1 MMDLHVRDKS
11 VFVAAAS
18 KGLGKAIALEYAREG
33 ARVTIASRDAAL
45 LEAAREEIA
54 AATGNAPLAVQFDV
68 RDPAQIREAVREAA
82 ERQGGLDALVTNAGG
97 PPPGGFEAFDDAGWQ
112 SGFELTLMSVVRL
125 VREALPLLR
134 AATDGGRIVNVASM
148 SVKEPLPNLI
158 LSNVFRAGVQAL
170 TKSLSQELAPDRI
183 LINTVAPGRIGT
195 DRLFEIDRKRAESE
209 GIPLEAVQRANAAQI
224 PLGRV
229 GTPEEFARA
238 VVFLGSFANTYVT
251 GQALLVDGG
260 IVRGL

>member
-1 MMDLHVRDKS
+1 MEMGLRGKS

-18 KGLGKAIALEYAREG
+18 KGLGKAIALEYACEG
-33 ARVTIASRDAAL
+33 AKVTIASRDPAQ
-45 LEAAREEIA
+45 LEAAREEIE
-54 AATGNAPLAVQFDV
+54 AATGHAPFAVRLDV
-68 RDPAQIREAVREAA
+68 RDAESIKEAVRLAA
-82 ERQGGLDALVTNAGG
+82 ERHGGLDAIVTNAGG
-97 PPPGGFEAFDDAGWQ
+97 PPQGGFEAFDDAGWQ

-125 VREALPLLR
+125 IRESLPHLR
-134 AATDGGRIVNVASM
+134 AAADGGRIVNVASM
-148 SVKEPLPNLI
+148 SVKEPIPGLI

-170 TKSLSQELAPDRI
+170 TKSLSLELAPDRI

-195 DRLFEIDRKRAESE
+195 DRLFELDRKRAEAQ
-209 GIPLEAVQRANAAQI
+209 AVPVEEIQRASAAQI

-238 VVFLGSFANTYVT
+238 AVFLGSFANTYVT

>member
-1 MMDLHVRDKS
+1 MEMGLRGKS

-33 ARVTIASRDAAL
+33 ANVTIASRDERQ
-45 LEAAREEIA
+45 LEAARDEIA
-54 AATGNAPLAVQFDV
+54 AVAGREPLAVRMDV
-68 RDPAQIREAVREAA
+68 RDASEIRAAVQAAAQRY
-82 ERQGGLDALVTNAGG
+82 GGLDAIVTNAGG
-97 PPPGGFEAFDDAGWQ
+97 PPQGGFESFDDAGWQ

-125 VREALPLLR
+125 IREALPHLR
-134 AATDGGRIVNVASM
+134 AASGGGRIVNVASM
-148 SVKEPLPNLI
+148 SVKEPLNNLI
-158 LSNVFRAGVQAL
+158 LSNVFRAGVNAL
-170 TKSLSQELAPDRI
+170 TKSLATELAPDRI

-195 DRLFEIDRKRAESE
+195 DRLFELDRKRADSL
-209 GIPLEAVQRANAAQI
+209 GVPLEDVQRESAAQI

-238 VVFLGSFANTYVT
+238 AVFLGSYANTYVT

-260 IVRGL
+260 IVKAL

>member
-1 MMDLHVRDKS
+1 METGLRGKS

-33 ARVTIASRDAAL
+33 AKVTIASRDLAQ
-45 LEAAREEIA
+45 LEAARKEIE
-54 AATGNAPLAVQFDV
+54 AATGHAPFAVRLDV
-68 RDPAQIREAVREAA
+68 RDAEQIKEAVRAAA
-82 ERQGGLDALVTNAGG
+82 ERHGGLDAIVTNAGG
-97 PPPGGFEAFDDAGWQ
+97 PPQGGFEAFDDAGWQ

-125 VREALPLLR
+125 IRESLPHLR
-134 AATDGGRIVNVASM
+134 AAADGGRIVNVASM
-148 SVKEPLPNLI
+148 SVKEPIPGLV

-195 DRLFEIDRKRAESE
+195 DRLFELDRKRAEE
-209 GIPLEAVQRANAAQI
+209 QGVPVEEIQRASASQI

-229 GTPEEFARA
+229 GAPEEFARA
-238 VVFLGSFANTYVT
+238 AVFLGSFANTYVT

>member
-1 MMDLHVRDKS
+1 MNMGLQGKS
-11 VFVAAAS
+11 VLVAASS

-33 ARVTIASRDAAL
+33 ARVTIASRDEAQLA
-45 LEAAREEIA
+45 AARGEIA
-54 AATGNAPLAVQFDV
+54 AATGNEPHAVRLDV
-68 RDPAQIREAVREAA
+68 SSADDIAAAVREAA
-82 ERQGGLDALVTNAGG
+82 ERHGGLDAIVTNAGG
-97 PPPGGFEAFDDAGWQ
+97 PPHGGFGDFDDAGWQ
-112 SGFELTLMSVVRL
+112 GGFELTLMSVVRL
-125 VREALPLLR
+125 IREALPHLR
-134 AATDGGRIVNVASM
+134 AASDGGRIVNVASM
-148 SVKEPLPNLI
+148 SVKEPIPNLI

-170 TKSLSQELAPDRI
+170 TKSLSLELAPDRV

-195 DRLFEIDRKRAESE
+195 DRLLDLDRRKAEAT
-209 GIPLEAVQRANAAQI
+209 GLPLEEIMRASAAEI

-238 VVFLGSFANTYVT
+238 AVFLGSFANTYVT

>member
-1 MMDLHVRDKS
+1 MDMGLRGKS

-33 ARVTIASRDAAL
+33 AKVTIASRDERQ
-45 LEAAREEIA
+45 LEAARGEIA
-54 AATGNAPLAVQFDV
+54 AVAGSSPFVVRMDV
-68 RDPAQIREAVREAA
+68 RSADDIRAAVRAAVREH
-82 ERQGGLDALVTNAGG
+82 GGLDAIVTNAGG
-97 PPPGGFEAFDDAGWQ
+97 PPQGGFEAFDDDGWQ

-125 VREALPLLR
+125 IREALPALR
-134 AATDGGRIVNVASM
+134 EAADGGRIVNVASM
-148 SVKEPLPNLI
+148 SVKEPIRNLI
-158 LSNVFRAGVQAL
+158 LSNVFRAGVNAL
-170 TKSLSQELAPDRI
+170 TKSLATELAPDRI

-195 DRLFEIDRKRAESE
+195 DRLIDLDRKRAAELGVSVE
-209 GIPLEAVQRANAAQI
+209 DVQRESAAQI

-238 VVFLGSFANTYVT
+238 AVFLGSFANTYVT

-260 IVRGL
+260 IVKAL